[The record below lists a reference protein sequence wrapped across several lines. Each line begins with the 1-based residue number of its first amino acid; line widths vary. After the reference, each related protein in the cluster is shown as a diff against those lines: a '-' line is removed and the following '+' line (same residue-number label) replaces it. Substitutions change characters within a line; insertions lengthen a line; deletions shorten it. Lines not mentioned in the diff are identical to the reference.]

1 MTSSAKAEPVRETWA
16 TKVDFL
22 LACVGFSVGLGN
34 VWRFP
39 YLCYKNGGGK
49 LHIIN
54 SKNIRIASFLPTISL
69 LASTT
74 VWLTVQM
81 RVLCT
86 AVNCMRVCTSYS
98 WCAMLCNRCISHSV
112 SDMRGGW
119 RHTTVLSGGVGGTIH
134 VERRSVRLDVL
145 PAAARCV
152 STNWDQTGAC
162 TNL

>member
-1 MTSSAKAEPVRETWA
+1 MTSSTKVEPVRETWA

-69 LASTT
+69 FASTT
-74 VWLTVQM
+74 DSVGARINVCRQL
-81 RVLCT
+81 RVY
-86 AVNCMRVCTSYS
+86 V
-98 WCAMLCNRCISHSV
+98 I
-112 SDMRGGW
+112 
-119 RHTTVLSGGVGGTIH
+119 VLLF
-134 VERRSVRLDVL
+134 RAL
-145 PAAARCV
+145 
-152 STNWDQTGAC
+152 Q
-162 TNL
+162 